1 MCASLLVDQ
10 GFNSYG
16 AREIAKEPDKTPQLF
31 NEIVTARFLL
41 AATSYAAIVLFAY
54 FYVDEPVVRTLLL
67 VYGLSLWVLPLLLQW
82 VFQGHDR
89 MNLVAVIQIV
99 RQSVF
104 VFAVVVFVRTAA
116 DLIFVGVAE
125 VAGVT
130 AAAIVSIWFFKR
142 YFVKRLRPR
151 VVLSKQLFRVGVPIG
166 IGQMFWV
173 VRMFGATLIV
183 GLVATAE
190 DTGYFAG
197 AMRIFIALH
206 AFVWLYFFNLLPSM
220 SRAWI
225 DSRQAFSELTT
236 RSMRLVVVACIGV
249 GLVWILT
256 STFVMSVA
264 FGPDFSKGGA
274 ALQWLAG
281 AWISAAIS
289 GHFRF
294 GLIAAGRQNKE
305 MAASA
310 MGAVAAAVLI
320 PIGYFQAGIEGS
332 AAGLFVA
339 EMVVLVFSWIFSREL
354 YQVESPENPVES
366 KKNGLERLGEVVQ

>member
-1 MCASLLVDQ
+1 
-10 GFNSYG
+10 
-16 AREIAKEPDKTPQLF
+16 
-31 NEIVTARFLL
+31 
-41 AATSYAAIVLFAY
+41 
-54 FYVDEPVVRTLLL
+54 
-67 VYGLSLWVLPLLLQW
+67 
-82 VFQGHDR
+82 
-89 MNLVAVIQIV
+89 
-99 RQSVF
+99 
-104 VFAVVVFVRTAA
+104 
-116 DLIFVGVAE
+116 
-125 VAGVT
+125 
-130 AAAIVSIWFFKR
+130 
-142 YFVKRLRPR
+142 
-151 VVLSKQLFRVGVPIG
+151 
-166 IGQMFWV
+166 
-173 VRMFGATLIV
+173 MFGATLII
-183 GLVATAE
+183 GLVASAE
-190 DTGYFAG
+190 ETGYFAG
-197 AMRIFIALH
+197 AMRVFIALH

-310 MGAVAAAVLI
+310 MGAAAAAVLI